1 MVDIATKDEMINAI
15 NAFMDKLITNGV
27 GGGKAIIFESGVSL
41 AASAIKNYSIKT
53 SFPNW
58 NKYNLLSCPITVLIR
73 DDNPI
78 SPTLGKY
85 VNSEAYLSVGVDA
98 NGNIT
103 IANNSDVSVLFTIMV
118 GSPTKAL

>member
-1 MVDIATKDEMINAI
+1 MVDTATKDEMISAI

-27 GGGKAIIFESGVSL
+27 GGGKAIIFEAGISL
-41 AASAIKNYSIKT
+41 GAGAVKNYSIKT

-78 SPTLGKY
+78 SATLGKY
-85 VNSEAYLSVGVDA
+85 VNSEAYLSVGVDT

-103 IANNSDVSVLFTIMV
+103 VVNNSDVSVLYAIMV